1 MLGWAPLMIRWILIK
16 IVASVAALWVA
27 DWLLTGFVVSGGPA
41 GYVVAGVLLGLLSA
55 FVRPVL
61 KVLTFPLILVTLG
74 LFTAVINAFLLWLA
88 ADLSGFIIIN
98 GIWSLLWATV
108 ILSVVQTIISPKR

>member
-1 MLGWAPLMIRWILIK
+1 MFRWILMK

-27 DWLLTGFVVSGGPA
+27 DWLLTGFSVSGGVVGYLAA
-41 GYVVAGVLLGLLSA
+41 GALLGALNA

-61 KVLTFPLILVTLG
+61 KVLTFPFIMVTFG

-88 ADLSGFIIIN
+88 ADLSGVIAIA
-98 GIWSLLWATV
+98 GLWSLLWATV
-108 ILSVVQTIISPKR
+108 IVSVVQTIITPKYS

>member
-1 MLGWAPLMIRWILIK
+1 MMRWILMK
-16 IVASVAALWVA
+16 VVASVVALWVA
-27 DWLLTGFVVSGGPA
+27 DWLLTGFIVTGGA
-41 GYVVAGVLLGLLSA
+41 WGYVAAGVLLGLLNA

-88 ADLSGFIIIN
+88 ADLSGVIVIT
-98 GIWSLLWATV
+98 GLWSLLWATV
-108 ILSVVQTIISPKR
+108 LVSVVQTVIGPKHF